1 MKIFITADMEG
12 ISGVVLR
19 EQLSVGTPE
28 YAEARHLLIGDA
40 NAAVAGALEAGA
52 DEIIVADMHSRGFHF
67 PLDKLHPQAKYLM
80 GSGHWPRFPFLEG
93 ADAMF
98 MVGYHALSG
107 TEGAVRDHTMSS
119 LHWQDLWVNGRKFGE
134 VGVDAAIA
142 GCYGVPVML
151 VTGDDKVCS
160 EARELLGEI
169 EVAEVKQ
176 AVARH
181 RALILPPA
189 VAQELIRGKARRAVE
204 RIGAV
209 EPLRISSPVE
219 VKLKY
224 TGTDLAERHPFDGD
238 QVIRLDGRTV
248 LFRGRDIMDALRFVL
263 T

>member
-1 MKIFITADMEG
+1 M
-12 ISGVVLR
+12 
-19 EQLSVGTPE
+19 
-28 YAEARHLLIGDA
+28 
-40 NAAVAGALEAGA
+40 
-52 DEIIVADMHSRGFHF
+52 
-67 PLDKLHPQAKYLM
+67 
-80 GSGHWPRFPFLEG
+80 
-93 ADAMF
+93 
-98 MVGYHALSG
+98 
-107 TEGAVRDHTMSS
+107 
-119 LHWQDLWVNGRKFGE
+119 
-134 VGVDAAIA
+134 
-142 GCYGVPVML
+142 
-151 VTGDDKVCS
+151 
-160 EARELLGEI
+160 
-169 EVAEVKQ
+169 AEVKQ

-181 RALILPPA
+181 RALTLPPA